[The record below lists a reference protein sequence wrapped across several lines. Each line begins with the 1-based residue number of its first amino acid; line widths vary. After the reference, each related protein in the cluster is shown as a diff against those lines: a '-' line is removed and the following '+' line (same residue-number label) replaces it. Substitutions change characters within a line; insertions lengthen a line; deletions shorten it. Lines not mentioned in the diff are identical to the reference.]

1 MVELLS
7 PAGNLEKL
15 IYALEYGADAV
26 YIGGSSFGLRAASS
40 NFDLKDI
47 EKALEIV
54 EKAGKKLYVAV
65 NIFAY
70 QEDLAGIKEFLR
82 SLADIRP
89 AALIVSDPG
98 IFNLAKKIC
107 PEIDLH
113 ISTQAN
119 VTNLE
124 GALFWQEQGA
134 KRITLARELSLS
146 QIKEIS
152 EGLEI
157 GVEVFAHGAM
167 CLSYSGRCWL
177 SHYLTERDANRG
189 DCSQSCRW
197 NYALV
202 EEKRPDEAMAIFEDG
217 AGTYILSSKDL
228 CLAEKVDEL
237 IKAGVSSLKIE
248 GRMKSIHYVATVTK
262 TYREIIN
269 KALKEKDDFV
279 FDKNWLDELNKISH
293 RQYTKG
299 FIDGPGND
307 LQVKGPVSYFKTAD
321 FVGLVAEKNGKGCKV
336 KIKNRIEVGDELEVL
351 TPAGDNKQ
359 AKAQFCDEEGTA
371 LTEVHANSNAWF
383 DNDWPVRSLIRK
395 KLKDA

>member
-15 IYALEYGADAV
+15 IYAMEYGADAV
-26 YIGGSSFGLRAASS
+26 YIGGSSFSLRAASS

-47 EKALEIV
+47 EKAQEIV

-152 EGLEI
+152 DGLEI
-157 GVEVFAHGAM
+157 EVEVFAHGAM

-202 EEKRPDEAMAIFEDG
+202 EEKRPDAPMAIFEDG

-228 CLAEKVDEL
+228 CLAEKVPEL

-279 FDKNWLDELNKISH
+279 FEKNWLDELNKISH

-299 FIDGPGND
+299 FIDGPSND

-336 KIKNRIEVGDELEVL
+336 KIKNRLESGDKLEVL

>member
-15 IYALEYGADAV
+15 IYAMEYGADAV
-26 YIGGSSFGLRAASS
+26 YIGGSSFSLRAASS

-47 EKALEIV
+47 EKAQEIV

-202 EEKRPDEAMAIFEDG
+202 EEKRPDAPMAIFEDG

-228 CLAEKVDEL
+228 CLAEKVPEL

-279 FDKNWLDELNKISH
+279 FEKNWLDELNKISH

-299 FIDGPGND
+299 FIDGPSND

-336 KIKNRIEVGDELEVL
+336 KIKNRLESGDKLEVL
-351 TPAGDNKQ
+351 TPDGDNKQ

-383 DNDWPVRSLIRK
+383 DNDWPLRSLIRK